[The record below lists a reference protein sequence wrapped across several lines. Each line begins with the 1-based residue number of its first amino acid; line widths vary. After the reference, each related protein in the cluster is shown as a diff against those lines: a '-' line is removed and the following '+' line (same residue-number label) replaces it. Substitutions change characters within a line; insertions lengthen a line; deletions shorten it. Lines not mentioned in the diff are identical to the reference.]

1 MPILVE
7 LERGSQCSFFSFCS
21 LDELKSSVE
30 DDAAQIID
38 VFVDVS
44 TLSRFNNASTI
55 TTTST
60 SVTSIA
66 AKPEQFFYPSS
77 FMFEFFVAFDN
88 CFVHANHLGLQR
100 KVRRKSRMACFECGK
115 RSSRPINYQS
125 CFSWGTLFL
134 IILSTADQ
142 EAGLAISNKS
152 LILSDLP

>member
-77 FMFEFFVAFDN
+77 FMFEFF
-88 CFVHANHLGLQR
+88 
-100 KVRRKSRMACFECGK
+100 ECGK

-134 IILSTADQ
+134 IILLLSVYNYPLQTKKQ
-142 EAGLAISNKS
+142 VLLFLIS
-152 LILSDLP
+152 P